1 MGEIW
6 SQKWN
11 LKKKLGYLSI
21 ENRKIP
27 DSPCVAIAVVNP
39 KEYLE
44 EFESQS
50 VNEKHKGLRKGASRM
65 EFEDYAKNSIRKI
78 ETFGQLPKEKQK
90 QNRFTIKNNQMVLE
104 EIEKSKF
111 AQINDKRY
119 LLSDRNVSSPI
130 SHLFL
135 KEIVNF
141 KREKKAKM

>member
-6 SQKWN
+6 SQKRN

-27 DSPCVAIAVVNP
+27 VDPCVAIAAVNP

-50 VNEKHKGLRKGASRM
+50 VKEKHKELRKGASRM

-90 QNRFTIKNNQMVLE
+90 QNRFTIKNNRMVLE

-119 LLSDRNVSSPI
+119 
-130 SHLFL
+130 
-135 KEIVNF
+135 
-141 KREKKAKM
+141 

>member
-27 DSPCVAIAVVNP
+27 DGPCVAIAVVNP

-50 VNEKHKGLRKGASRM
+50 VNEKHKRPRKGASRV

-78 ETFGQLPKEKQK
+78 ETFGQLP
-90 QNRFTIKNNQMVLE
+90 
-104 EIEKSKF
+104 
-111 AQINDKRY
+111 
-119 LLSDRNVSSPI
+119 
-130 SHLFL
+130 
-135 KEIVNF
+135 
-141 KREKKAKM
+141 